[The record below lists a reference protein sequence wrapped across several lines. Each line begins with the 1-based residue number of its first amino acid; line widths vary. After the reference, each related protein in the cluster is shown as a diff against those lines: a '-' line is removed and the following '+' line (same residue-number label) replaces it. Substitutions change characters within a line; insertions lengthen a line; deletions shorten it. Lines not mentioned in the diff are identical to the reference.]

1 MSDNFDLLV
10 RRARLRWNPKSL
22 CDIAISDGKIIQ
34 IKGVIEGSAD
44 LEIDAGQNL
53 VTESFVNTH
62 LHLCK
67 VWTLDMMHEGALQA
81 YQEGTMGKAMS
92 AIEQASMV
100 KENYNA
106 SWIIPNARRAVAL
119 AALHGNLHIRA
130 LADVDSKAKLEGIKA
145 LLAVRDEFK
154 GVVDLQVVAF
164 AQDGIVREPGTAELM
179 QEAMEMGADVVG
191 GIPWIEFTDEDAAE
205 HVRVCFDLAQKFDAD
220 VSMLLD
226 DAGDP
231 GLRTLEMMAKEALK
245 RGWEG
250 RALAHHC
257 RAMSLYPTP
266 YFQRLA
272 ALLKKARVPIVS
284 DPHTGPLHARVQEL
298 LEEGVLVSLGQDDI
312 SDAYYPFGRN
322 NMLEIVFLASHLL
335 WMTTRDEVS
344 RLYDMVT
351 IDAAKSM
358 NLTDFELK
366 EGAPANLVVLN
377 EADVMEAVRNHAAPQ
392 TVISH
397 GQVVDQEE
405 MTAMA
410 AGSD

>member
-1 MSDNFDLLV
+1 
-10 RRARLRWNPKSL
+10 
-22 CDIAISDGKIIQ
+22 
-34 IKGVIEGSAD
+34 
-44 LEIDAGQNL
+44 
-53 VTESFVNTH
+53 
-62 LHLCK
+62 
-67 VWTLDMMHEGALQA
+67 
-81 YQEGTMGKAMS
+81 
-92 AIEQASMV
+92 
-100 KENYNA
+100 
-106 SWIIPNARRAVAL
+106 
-119 AALHGNLHIRA
+119 
-130 LADVDSKAKLEGIKA
+130 
-145 LLAVRDEFK
+145 
-154 GVVDLQVVAF
+154 
-164 AQDGIVREPGTAELM
+164 
-179 QEAMEMGADVVG
+179 
-191 GIPWIEFTDEDAAE
+191 
-205 HVRVCFDLAQKFDAD
+205 
-220 VSMLLD
+220 
-226 DAGDP
+226 
-231 GLRTLEMMAKEALK
+231 MMAKEALK